1 MTAQSSTVPP
11 STVPSSKPDRCQWP
25 PRAQLH
31 CQRMTPLPKLTNE
44 QRAEALRKAA
54 EARRI
59 RAEIKDRL
67 KMGILM
73 FDELLAEADTIESVG
88 KLKTL
93 AALESMP
100 GLGKVKARRL
110 MTAIG
115 IAENRRLRGLGE
127 SQRRR
132 LVEHCSPG
140 SASGK

>member
-1 MTAQSSTVPP
+1 MS
-11 STVPSSKPDRCQWP
+11 
-25 PRAQLH
+25 
-31 CQRMTPLPKLTNE
+31 PLPELTNE

-59 RAEIKDRL
+59 RAEVKDRL
-67 KMGILM
+67 KMGFLT
-73 FDELLAEADTIESVG
+73 FEELLTEADAIENVG

-110 MTAIG
+110 MTEIG

-127 SQRRR
+127 GQRRR
-132 LVEHCSPG
+132 LIERFSPG
-140 SASGK
+140 SASGT